1 MLVNERKGSPM
12 DIAIETRASR
22 TTVKCTG
29 RLDVASAKAF
39 ESKIEPLVREAN
51 SQVILDFSRL
61 EYISSAGIRSLL
73 FLMKAAQARPASG
86 PSRNLL
92 PLRLIHAA
100 PSVRQ
105 VLELSG
111 LWETFSSGLRK
122 TTAKAA
128 PSGKTSVD
136 LLPLL
141 RDAFPSPVSNA
152 DADAKFV
159 ASVADGL
166 KQIDKLK
173 TGHPY
178 LGVREPI
185 DYSQARSK
193 QVPENMSGVT
203 ETVASIAQYMQG
215 GFIWSHPRTQEN
227 VVPPTSIPAIIG
239 NLFGAIYN
247 PNIIWDEYSYRVG
260 LAEIETAAM
269 CASLVGYDPQEA
281 AGISTFG
288 GTGTI
293 FYGVKLGIEKASPGT
308 FARGVR
314 EPLKLVASSAAHY
327 AKLNVLGW
335 LGLGTD
341 NLVTIPTDSDN
352 SMDLAALEK
361 GLRDILDR
369 GEKIAAIIATMGT
382 TDAFGIDNLQYI
394 AGLRDRLADEYQLPY
409 LPHIHADAVIGWAWS
424 VFNDYDF
431 DANPLGFNP
440 RALRCLWDTQVNISA
455 LSRADTVGLDFHKTG
470 FGPYVSSMVLCKNKA
485 DLSRISR
492 DTGLMPYLF
501 QFGNYHPGVFT
512 METSRAGGS
521 VLAALANLKLFG
533 KEGYRALL
541 GHLVTMSEVLRR
553 RLDEHPSLCQVNDYN
568 YGPVTLFR
576 AYPDGMDAKA
586 LFSDELN
593 NPQAS
598 ESLRLSNAYNER
610 IFQEL
615 HRQMEQEEGFALS
628 LTSHYRTAACGEP
641 VVAVKSFVM
650 SPFVE
655 DRHMQALIGCIEKAR
670 QAVSYVAADL

>member
-1 MLVNERKGSPM
+1 M
-12 DIAIETRASR
+12 DIRIETRATR
-22 TTVKCTG
+22 TTVKCAG
-29 RLDVASAKAF
+29 RLDVASAKEF
-39 ESKIEPLVREAN
+39 ENKLEPLVRE
-51 SQVILDFSRL
+51 SGRQVVLDFANL

-73 FLMKAAQARPASG
+73 FLMKAASVRPVSGQSQNMLPIRLMHAS
-86 PSRNLL
+86 PA
-92 PLRLIHAA
+92 I
-100 PSVRQ
+100 RQ

-111 LWETFSSGLRK
+111 LWETFSSGFRK
-122 TTAKAA
+122 TSGKAA
-128 PSGKTSVD
+128 TSGRTSAEI
-136 LLPLL
+136 LPML
-141 RDAFPSPVSNA
+141 RDAFPSPVSSA

-173 TGHPY
+173 TGRPY
-178 LGVREPI
+178 LGLRDPI
-185 DYSQARSK
+185 DYSHARS
-193 QVPENMSGVT
+193 QHVPEKMSGVA
-203 ETVASIAQYMQG
+203 ETVASIAEYMQG

-227 VVPPTSIPAIIG
+227 VVPPTTIPAIIG

-269 CASLVGYDPQEA
+269 CASLVGYDSEQS
-281 AGISTFG
+281 AGFCTFG

-293 FYGVKLGIEKASPGT
+293 LYGVKLGIEKASPGT
-308 FARGVR
+308 FSHGVS

-341 NLVTIPTDSDN
+341 NLVAVPTDADN
-352 SMDLAALEK
+352 SMDLVALEK
-361 GLRDILDR
+361 SLRGILDR

-394 AGLRDRLADEYQLPY
+394 AGLRDRLAEEYKLSY

-431 DANPLGFNP
+431 DTNPLGFNA
-440 RALRCLWDTQVNISA
+440 RALRCLWDTQVNMSA
-455 LSRADTVGLDFHKTG
+455 LSRADSVGLDFHKTG
-470 FGPYVSSMVLCKNKA
+470 FGPYVSSMILCKNKE

-512 METSRAGGS
+512 LETSRAGGS
-521 VLAALANLKLFG
+521 VMAALANLKMFG

-553 RLDEHPSLCQVNDYN
+553 KLDEHPSMCQVNDYN

-586 LFSDELN
+586 IFSDELN
-593 NPQAS
+593 NPQAA
-598 ESLRLSNAYNER
+598 EILRRGNAYNEKL
-610 IFQEL
+610 FEEL
-615 HRQMEQEEGFALS
+615 HRQMEQEDGFALS

-641 VVAVKSFVM
+641 VVAIKSFVM

-655 DRHMQALIGCIEKAR
+655 EEHMQALIGCIEKAR
-670 QAVSYVAADL
+670 QAVSYYAADL